1 MSERQKMIYRLGQ
14 VYGYICSKHT
24 EWSSMGHDT
33 QAARQPLQ
41 GVTVALFAAIHAG
54 AVKADDEYIAL
65 RMDSVSADIADIQC
79 CTIDEQGV
87 FALGKMQ
94 VNRTPKKMIGS
105 ADMTQQALA
114 DKMGVSR
121 ETVSR
126 WSSGALPLS
135 KTARFK
141 IEEILLDHE
150 LDEKA

>member
-1 MSERQKMIYRLGQ
+1 MNEKHKMIYRLGQ
-14 VYGYICSKHT
+14 VYGYICSKHAK
-24 EWSSMGHDT
+24 WASMGHDT

-79 CTIDEQGV
+79 CTIDEQGI

-94 VNRTPKKMIGS
+94 IKRDPKKLIGS
-105 ADMTQQALA
+105 AGMTQQALA
-114 DKMGVSR
+114 EKLSVSR

-135 KTARFK
+135 ETARFK
-141 IEEILLDHE
+141 IEKILLDHE
-150 LDEKA
+150 FEKA